1 MKTYFSNN
9 TIALFHHIK
18 ALNPSNLNFKM
29 FSKTFKTFKPVFNIA
44 GKKTNHNNNL
54 QATGC
59 DSRPYSER
67 RLDAILCEQ
76 DVVQGFKDRR
86 LRVKDDSRPYRER
99 RLDAR
104 LCEQDVAQG
113 FKDRRLREI
122 VIDMSVPVHLIAPA
136 LGQIARPITSHR
148 QATSSSSSD
157 SSSSSSSEQAQRQNN
172 AEKKMK
178 RFEEE
183 QKQKKRIEEE
193 QPVKNRLQ
201 VVIVKNPEMVL
212 KMAHW
217 FRTDCDIT
225 DEFYKDHIQFIRDQ
239 IGFAQDLQVDDAK
252 TSECQIRYDMN
263 QTQQPRRRQ
272 RIVLV

>member
-29 FSKTFKTFKPVFNIA
+29 FSKTFKPVFNIA

-59 DSRPYSER
+59 DSRPY
-67 RLDAILCEQ
+67 
-76 DVVQGFKDRR
+76 
-86 LRVKDDSRPYRER
+86 RER

-104 LCEQDVAQG
+104 LCEQDVVQG

-157 SSSSSSSEQAQRQNN
+157 SSSSSSSSSDSSSSSSSEQAQRQNN

-193 QPVKNRLQ
+193 KQPVKNRLQ

-217 FRTDCDIT
+217 FRTDCEIT
-225 DEFYKDHIQFIRDQ
+225 DEFYKDNIQFIRDQ
-239 IGFAQDLQVDDAK
+239 IGFARDLQVDDAK